1 MTTRLRLGLVS
12 AARITPP
19 AIIEPLATGDDRLA
33 DVAVTVLG
41 ARDRARAEDA
51 ASRWGV
57 PTVVDTYSDVWTHPD
72 VDAVYIATPAG
83 YHHEHTLAAL
93 AAGRHVLCEKPIAS
107 NAIEAAEMVEAA
119 RDVNRVLMEAFHWRH
134 HPLVAQM
141 RRIIDSGELGDV
153 HHAEARFVLP
163 DGHIPRTDIRW
174 DHSIGGGSLMDLG
187 CYPVQWVRWLFGPEP
202 AVTRAEATESIPGID
217 GRITAEL
224 AWSGGRTARVESSM
238 IGPDAEGDSRLVV
251 HGSAGTMTVRNP
263 LAPQFGGALNVSTA
277 EGDRSEE
284 VDSSATYLHQ
294 LVRFRAAVLE
304 GADPITHGAD
314 SIQTM
319 QVIDEI
325 YTRAG
330 LGPRP
335 SRH

>member
-119 RDVNRVLMEAFHWRH
+119 RDANRVLMEAFHWRH

-217 GRITAEL
+217 GRITADL
-224 AWSGGRTARVESSM
+224 AWPGGRTAHVESSM

-263 LAPQFGGALNVSTA
+263 LAPQFGGALSVSTA
-277 EGDRSEE
+277 DGERSED
-284 VDSSATYLHQ
+284 VDPSATYLHQ